1 MLQGIALMNSPIF
14 VSGAMGNVGSAVV
27 RELLERG
34 APVRAGDLDVERVRE
49 KFGQGVE
56 AVRFDFSDP
65 ATYSAAFDEV
75 KAMFLMRPPQI
86 SDVERLMFPA
96 MDAAAAAGV
105 KRFVFLSLIGIEQI
119 KRAPHYKIEQRLNE
133 MGVETTFLR
142 CSFFM
147 QNLSTTLRAEI
158 RDRSEIYVPV
168 GKAKT
173 SFIDVSDIG
182 EVAALALIK
191 DGHAQ
196 KIYDLTGAEALDY
209 YEVADLFS
217 EVLGRKVVYRNPS
230 MLGYVLRQLR
240 SRASIPYIFVTA
252 WLYNNTREGM
262 ADVVT
267 NEVQRLL
274 GRPPVSMR
282 QFIEDYLDA
291 WKKD

>member
-1 MLQGIALMNSPIF
+1 MNSPIF
-14 VSGAMGNVGSAVV
+14 VSGATGNVGSTVI
-27 RELLERG
+27 RELLARG
-34 APVRAGDLDVERVRE
+34 APVRAGDRDVERMRE
-49 KFGQGVE
+49 QFGQGIE

-65 ATYSAAFDEV
+65 ATYPSAFDGV

-86 SDVERLMFPA
+86 SNVERLMFPA

-119 KRAPHYKIEQRLNE
+119 TRAPHYKIEQRLTE
-133 MGVETTFLR
+133 MGMETIFLR

-147 QNLSTTLRAEI
+147 QNLSTTHRAEI
-158 RDRSEIYVPV
+158 RDRNEIYVPV

-173 SFIDVSDIG
+173 SFIDVRDIG
-182 EVAALALIK
+182 EVAALALLK
-191 DGHAQ
+191 DGHANQ
-196 KIYDLTGAEALDY
+196 IYDLTSAEALDY
-209 YEVADLFS
+209 WEVADLFS
-217 EVLGRKVVYRNPS
+217 EVLGRKIVYRNPTI
-230 MLGYVLRQLR
+230 LGYIFRQLR
-240 SRASIPYIFVTA
+240 SRAPIPYILVTA

-282 QFIEDYLDA
+282 QFIEDYIEA
-291 WKKD
+291 WK

>member
-1 MLQGIALMNSPIF
+1 MNSPIF
-14 VSGAMGNVGSAVV
+14 VSGATGNVGSAVI
-27 RELLERG
+27 RELMARG
-34 APVRAGDLDVERVRE
+34 ALVRAGDRDVERVGE
-49 KFGQGVE
+49 QFGQGVE
-56 AVRFDFSDP
+56 AVRFDYSDP
-65 ATYSAAFDEV
+65 ATYLAAFAGVE
-75 KAMFLMRPPQI
+75 AMFLMRPPQI
-86 SDVERLMFPA
+86 SDVERVMFPA

-119 KRAPHYKIEQRLNE
+119 KRAPHYKVEQRLTE

-147 QNLSTTLRAEI
+147 QNLSTTQRAEI

-173 SFIDVSDIG
+173 SFVDVRDIG
-182 EVAALALIK
+182 EVAALALLK
-191 DGHAQ
+191 DGHAN
-196 KIYDLTGAEALDY
+196 KNYDLTGAEALDY

-217 EVLGRKVVYRNPS
+217 EVLGRKVVYRSPS
-230 MLGYVLRQLR
+230 ILGYVLRQLR
-240 SRASIPYIFVTA
+240 NRASIPYIMVTA

-291 WKKD
+291 WK